1 MASIKMEMTYPRE
14 LEKAKK
20 EKWPV
25 LIPIGTMEYH
35 SSICPY
41 GCDALV
47 SNGICDKIAER
58 IDCVVMPPVWYGV
71 ASYAVGGP
79 ETNTIHVDCDT
90 FEQYIYMVLKSL
102 MMSGFNRNIYLM
114 IFHQCEDYNP
124 MGLACMK
131 AARKLIFEY
140 LDQTKGYGWWG
151 KNENKEFYDKMS
163 AEDNPWNWIR
173 VFNCTKGLSYNGIER
188 RAAKH
193 HLHGDHAGVME
204 CSCLEYLYPGSIK
217 LDRYNDCDD
226 WFSRSSINM
235 NGETI
240 GKDFI
245 EDFVDVFVKTI
256 NEQRGI
262 K

>member
-1 MASIKMEMTYPRE
+1 MASIRMEMTYPKE

-20 EKWPV
+20 ERWPV

-35 SSICPY
+35 STICPY
-41 GCDALV
+41 GCDALA
-47 SNGICDKIAER
+47 SIGLIDRIAEK

-90 FEQYIYMVLKSL
+90 FEQYIYMILKSL
-102 MMSGFNRNIYLM
+102 MMSGFNRNIYLLLA
-114 IFHQCEDYNP
+114 HQCEDYNP

-163 AEDNPWNWIR
+163 AEDNPWNWIK
-173 VFNCTKGLSYNGIER
+173 VLQGSSYNKKSVEKYGFG
-188 RAAKH
+188 
-193 HLHGDHAGVME
+193 GDHAGIAE
-204 CSCLEYLYPGSIK
+204 CSICPGSIK

-235 NGETI
+235 DANTI
-240 GKDFI
+240 GKDI
-245 EDFVDVFVKTI
+245 VEETVGIYVDLI
-256 NEQRGI
+256 NKQRGV

>member
-1 MASIKMEMTYPRE
+1 MASIRMEMTYPKE

-20 EKWPV
+20 ERWPI

-35 SSICPY
+35 STICPY

-47 SNGICDKIAER
+47 ANGLVEKVAEK
-58 IDCVVMPPVWYGV
+58 IDCVVMPPIWYGV

-90 FEQYIYMVLKSL
+90 FEQYVYMVLKSL
-102 MMSGFNRNIYLM
+102 MLSGFNRNIYLVVA
-114 IFHQCEDYNP
+114 HQTEDFNP
-124 MGLACMK
+124 MSLACMK

-163 AEDNPWNWIR
+163 AEDNPWNWIK
-173 VFNCTKGLSYNGIER
+173 VLQGSHYNKKSVEKYGFG
-188 RAAKH
+188 
-193 HLHGDHAGVME
+193 GDHAGIAE
-204 CSCLEYLYPGSIK
+204 CSILEYICPGSIK
-217 LDRYNDCDD
+217 LDRYNDTDD

-235 NGETI
+235 DANTI
-240 GKDFI
+240 GKDI
-245 EDFVDVFVKTI
+245 VEETVDIYVDLI
-256 NEQRGI
+256 NKQRGI